1 MVRVKGT
8 APSGLYKVAI
18 LPKTSG
24 ITQLTNVQGTVN
36 ISSGA
41 YDFYLDLGIYDF
53 QLYYTNNDP
62 VLRSGVQVL
71 STDTLITLEGLLGRL

>member
-1 MVRVKGT
+1 MLRVTGT
-8 APSGLYKVAI
+8 APSGLYKI
-18 LPKTSG
+18 LLTPKTSAS
-24 ITQLTNVQGTVN
+24 TQLTNLRGTVI

-62 VLRSGVQVL
+62 VIRNGIQVL
-71 STDTLITLEGLLGRL
+71 STDNLITLEGLLGRL